1 MNSPSYKKTYSF
13 PFSFED
19 VLKMARTFS
28 MEDKI
33 RLEKELE
40 KETLAY
46 RAQKLSEKIL
56 PNELTMDDIVAE
68 ISEYRIKK
76 NAK

>member
-13 PFSFED
+13 PYSFED
-19 VLKMARTFS
+19 VVRITRTFS

-46 RAQKLSEKIL
+46 RAQKISEKII
-56 PNELTMDDIVAE
+56 PNKITIEDIVAE
-68 ISEYRIKK
+68 VSEYRKKK

>member
-1 MNSPSYKKTYSF
+1 MNSPAYKKTYSF

-19 VLKMARTFS
+19 VLKMTRTFS

-40 KETLAY
+40 KETLAF
-46 RAQKLSEKIL
+46 RAKRLSEKVL
-56 PNELTMDDIVAE
+56 PNDLTMEDIVAE
-68 ISEYRIKK
+68 VSEYRRKK